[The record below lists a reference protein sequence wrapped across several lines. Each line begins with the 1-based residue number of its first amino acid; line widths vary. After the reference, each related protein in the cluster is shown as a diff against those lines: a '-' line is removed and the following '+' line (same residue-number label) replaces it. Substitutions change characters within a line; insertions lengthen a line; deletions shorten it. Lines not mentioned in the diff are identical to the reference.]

1 MFWLFDPTVYNIV
14 TRLGNVLSQIL
25 WLINSA
31 LLCQTYNS
39 GTYFQIGIFFI
50 CPTNIEISS
59 SQQQKDSDKIKKCN
73 RIVQLSFELA

>member
-1 MFWLFDPTVYNIV
+1 MFWLFDPTVYYNIV
-14 TRLGNVLSQIL
+14 TRLVNV
-25 WLINSA
+25 LINSA
-31 LLCQTYNS
+31 LSCQTYNS